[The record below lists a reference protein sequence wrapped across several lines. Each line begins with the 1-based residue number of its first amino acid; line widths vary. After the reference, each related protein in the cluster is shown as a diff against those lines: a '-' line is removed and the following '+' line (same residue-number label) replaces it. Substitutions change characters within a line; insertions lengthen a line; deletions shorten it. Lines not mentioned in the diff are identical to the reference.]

1 MLKAWSPLWKNN
13 TQILC
18 KIVRRQCSLRP
29 VSSIAVHGGCLT
41 LSFNPRRLALFMP
54 VHNIEEDSLQRANK
68 RRRITASPC
77 PHRDN
82 NMAVQTE
89 EIQQPLPKIELTPL
103 EHLIERLLL
112 DVKDYIEQ
120 KNELTDQDAK
130 QEMVLRFTGG
140 WVRDKLLGVDSHD
153 IDVGISTMTG
163 FQFGNFMK
171 EYLDDPENL
180 AKYKG
185 NDNPALNDEE
195 IVKVHKI
202 DANPEKSK
210 HLETVTTR
218 IFGLDIDLVNL
229 RKETYTEESRNPQME
244 FGTAEEDAFRR
255 DATVNAMF
263 YNLNTSTLED
273 LTTLGLQDLKQKLIR
288 TPLEAY
294 QTFKD
299 DPLRILRLIRF
310 ASRLGYRIDDD
321 SKQAMQNESIK
332 DALRLKISKERVG
345 AELEKMLRGPNP
357 ATALRH
363 IDTLSLYSTIFANLK
378 DEVQADT
385 SSWSLVYDGFDRIAH
400 PADNADD
407 LCQKTKHV
415 HDILLRDETDTYHAW
430 IVAAFSPWALVPAR
444 HVKSKAEKPPV
455 VARAAEVARDNL
467 RSDNKTICILKDSV
481 GYFRELKS
489 LKDSFIAGEI
499 PGTKSEIRQRVGLS
513 IRSWKK
519 DWRMVAVMALLQEI
533 MAGAEFSTVIDEY
546 DNFLSYV
553 ETENLLDV
561 TELKPILNG
570 NELSAAL
577 GIRPGRWMS
586 AALEILI
593 EWQLLHPE
601 ITEKDKALDEM
612 KQRRAEFGV

>member
-1 MLKAWSPLWKNN
+1 MLKAWSPVWKNN
-13 TQILC
+13 VQLLRKSVC
-18 KIVRRQCSLRP
+18 REYSLLP
-29 VSSIAVHGGCLT
+29 APSIAVHSGCFAPSL
-41 LSFNPRRLALFMP
+41 NARRLALFMP
-54 VHNIEEDSLQRANK
+54 VHKVEERSPQRANK

-77 PHRDN
+77 PHRE

-89 EIQQPLPKIELTPL
+89 EIPQPLPKIELTPL

-112 DVKDYIEQ
+112 DVKNYIEQ
-120 KNELTDQDAK
+120 KNENESTGQDAQ

-153 IDVGISTMTG
+153 IDVAISTMTG

-185 NDNPALNDEE
+185 NNNPALNDEE

-229 RKETYTEESRNPQME
+229 RKETYTDDSRNPQME
-244 FGTAEEDAFRR
+244 FGTAEEDALRR

-321 SKQAMQNESIK
+321 SKQAMQNESIR
-332 DALRLKISKERVG
+332 DALRHKISKERVG
-345 AELEKMLRGPNP
+345 AEVEKMLRGK
-357 ATALRH
+357 
-363 IDTLSLYSTIFANLK
+363 LSSA
-378 DEVQADT
+378 
-385 SSWSLVYDGFDRIAH
+385 
-400 PADNADD
+400 
-407 LCQKTKHV
+407 C
-415 HDILLRDETDTYHAW
+415 
-430 IVAAFSPWALVPAR
+430 
-444 HVKSKAEKPPV
+444 
-455 VARAAEVARDNL
+455 
-467 RSDNKTICILKDSV
+467 C
-481 GYFRELKS
+481 GYN
-489 LKDSFIAGEI
+489 
-499 PGTKSEIRQRVGLS
+499 T
-513 IRSWKK
+513 
-519 DWRMVAVMALLQEI
+519 
-533 MAGAEFSTVIDEY
+533 
-546 DNFLSYV
+546 
-553 ETENLLDV
+553 
-561 TELKPILNG
+561 
-570 NELSAAL
+570 
-577 GIRPGRWMS
+577 
-586 AALEILI
+586 
-593 EWQLLHPE
+593 H
-601 ITEKDKALDEM
+601 
-612 KQRRAEFGV
+612 